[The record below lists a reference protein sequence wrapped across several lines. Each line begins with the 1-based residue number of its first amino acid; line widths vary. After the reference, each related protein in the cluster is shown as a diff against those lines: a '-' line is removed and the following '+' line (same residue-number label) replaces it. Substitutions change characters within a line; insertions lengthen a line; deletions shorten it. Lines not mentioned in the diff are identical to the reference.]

1 MTSMIRLLYGRS
13 FRDLS
18 TFRAIDFRKL
28 FEL

>member
-1 MTSMIRLLYGRS
+1 MIRLLYGRS